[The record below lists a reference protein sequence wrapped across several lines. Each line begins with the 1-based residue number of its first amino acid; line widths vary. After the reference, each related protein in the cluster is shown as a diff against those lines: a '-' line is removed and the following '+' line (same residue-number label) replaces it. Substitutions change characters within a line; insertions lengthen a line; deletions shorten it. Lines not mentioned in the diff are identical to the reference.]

1 MKSSGRKRQREGKSR
16 RGKESE
22 ESPETLCFSIF
33 FEWFVGREGP
43 KVGSLK
49 RRVRSHLARWEM
61 KNCTLLWHEARF
73 RVKMYNTHHVRST
86 FGSWEFQKLHAAVAR
101 STFSIQN
108 VKKAR
113 GSEHFWKLGP
123 VKIACH
129 CGSNHFQDFPSL
141 NLKKP
146 SLSDHLWKLG
156 RPKLWWNVD
165 FCMLVWCSGLGGIRC
180 PGSEGRIGTFSRT
193 PLQQSAHFVTPDVV
207 VFLRFATQGRAGLR
221 SLLAFCNSGSRWF
234 V

>member
-1 MKSSGRKRQREGKSR
+1 
-16 RGKESE
+16 
-22 ESPETLCFSIF
+22 
-33 FEWFVGREGP
+33 
-43 KVGSLK
+43 
-49 RRVRSHLARWEM
+49 M

-123 VKIACH
+123 LKIACR

-141 NLKKP
+141 NQKNLHCQTTFGSWDVP
-146 SLSDHLWKLG
+146 NCGGTSI
-156 RPKLWWNVD
+156 V
-165 FCMLVWCSGLGGIRC
+165 VCS
-180 PGSEGRIGTFSRT
+180 F
-193 PLQQSAHFVTPDVV
+193 DVRV
-207 VFLRFATQGRAGLR
+207 SVAFDVRAPRAGLVHFR
-221 SLLAFCNSGSRWF
+221 ARRCSKAHIL
-234 V
+234 